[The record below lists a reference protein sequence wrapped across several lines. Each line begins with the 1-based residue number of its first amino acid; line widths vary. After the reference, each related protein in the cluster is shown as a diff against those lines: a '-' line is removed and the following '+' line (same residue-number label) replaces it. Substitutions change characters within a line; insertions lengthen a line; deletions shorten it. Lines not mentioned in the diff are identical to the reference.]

1 MTAAAPASAPR
12 PGDRRRDIRDL
23 LLDASHFSIDQM
35 PMLPVIFNRLA
46 SQLAERLRALGPG
59 LPMVTVNAVES
70 MRIGDALDAYD
81 LRAVAGIFHV
91 PAWDNRVIVGFD
103 RDFVFTLVE
112 VLFGSDGSER
122 PFDEVRALTSLEVS
136 VAQHLFEQIAVAM
149 QGAFSLVADARFR
162 FERCETR
169 MDFAAAGRRSHPGVV
184 ARFIL
189 QALGR
194 GGEMF
199 VIIPQAGL
207 TMFRQALSRTLPAE
221 AHAMDPAWAKQIGA
235 EVGRTEIGVTAIIE
249 TSDYTLGDL
258 AELRVGQVL
267 KLPATL
273 KSRVKV
279 ESSEQPLFWAY
290 LGQSDGRHTL
300 CIDEPIDQE
309 REFLTDVLGR

>member
-1 MTAAAPASAPR
+1 MTVAATPAARR
-12 PGDRRRDIRDL
+12 PEQRRDIRDL
-23 LLDASHFSIDQM
+23 LADASHFSIDQM

-46 SQLAERLRALGPG
+46 SQVAERLRPLGPS
-59 LPMVTVNAVES
+59 LPMVTVNSVES

-81 LRAVAGIFHV
+81 LKAVAGIFHV
-91 PAWDNRVIVGFD
+91 PAWDNRVVVGFD
-103 RDFVFTLVE
+103 RDLMFTLVE
-112 VLFGSDGSER
+112 MLFGGDGSER
-122 PFDEVRALTSLEVS
+122 PFEEVRALTAVEVS
-136 VAQHLFEQIAVAM
+136 VAQHIFEQVAVAL
-149 QGAFSLVADARFR
+149 QSAFSLVADARFR

-169 MDFAAAGRRSHPGVV
+169 MDFAAAGRRSQPGVV
-184 ARFIL
+184 ARFIV

-199 VIIPQAGL
+199 VVLPQAGL
-207 TMFRQALSRTLPAE
+207 AMFRQALSRALPNE

-249 TSDYTLGDL
+249 TTDYTLGDVATL
-258 AELRVGQVL
+258 QVGQVL

-290 LGQSDGRHTL
+290 LGQSDGHHTL